1 MTTVKIAGMSC
12 NHCAMAVR
20 KALEAVPGIR
30 NLELKI
36 GEAKFEGD
44 VNLDAV
50 KAAIEEEGYEVV
62 EVTR

>member
-30 NLELKI
+30 NLEVKI

>member
-30 NLELKI
+30 NLEVKI

-50 KAAIEEEGYEVV
+50 KAAIEEEWYEVV